1 MCISWITSAETALND
16 PVSSPESRRS
26 SGTSLPAAVGGPTGS
41 KRQQGSTPSG
51 QPNKKVSRI
60 TIDDDGNVLV
70 LRGRSVHLP
79 LAWKEWKLPT
89 TTACTSGGG
98 EEGGSHNSMEGEGG
112 GGGGE
117 KGKCHTGGGGGGG
130 EMLLLGGGKR
140 GGGGGGG
147 GGAGREVVGGGGG
160 GGDGEGNVVLWGEE
174 QEACCTLGREKK
186 RSLLHCIR
194 CSHRSLYY

>member
-112 GGGGE
+112 G
-117 KGKCHTGGGGGGG
+117 
-130 EMLLLGGGKR
+130 KR
-140 GGGGGGG
+140 
-147 GGAGREVVGGGGG
+147 RKEHVTLG

>member
-112 GGGGE
+112 GKRRKE
-117 KGKCHTGGGGGGG
+117 HVTLGGGGGGRKG
-130 EMLLLGGGKR
+130 
-140 GGGGGGG
+140 
-147 GGAGREVVGGGGG
+147 
-160 GGDGEGNVVLWGEE
+160 
-174 QEACCTLGREKK
+174 CTLGRGTRGVLHVGEREEKELVTLY
-186 RSLLHCIR
+186 SLF
-194 CSHRSLYY
+194 S